1 MKKNYQKLIVYRAL
15 ISGLLVVSLVAAWV
29 NRDIIIA
36 DIFYG
41 PLSSQEQSQGIC
53 AQHGIP
59 PTEWPA
65 TLTR

>member
-1 MKKNYQKLIVYRAL
+1 MKKDYQKLLMYRAL
-15 ISGLLVVSLVAAWV
+15 IPGILAISLGAAWF

-41 PLSSQEQSQGIC
+41 PLSEHQQIKGIC
-53 AQHGIP
+53 SPFGIP

-65 TLTR
+65 ALTH